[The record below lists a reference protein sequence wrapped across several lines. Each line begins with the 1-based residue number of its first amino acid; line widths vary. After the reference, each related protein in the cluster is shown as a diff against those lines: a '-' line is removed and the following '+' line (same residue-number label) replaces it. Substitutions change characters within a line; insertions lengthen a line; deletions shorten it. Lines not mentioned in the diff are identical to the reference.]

1 MKISYIRFSK
11 PSTTILT
18 GDWKIFGNRSR
29 ESIPSIENAATRLI
43 RMLIAC
49 KMAISTLQGDLC
61 MASAEKVPKRRVA
74 LPAARTIPE
83 AVWAPIAGASL
94 VALPGIIGLAAGSPL
109 LFASLGPTAFL
120 QAAQPQQ
127 PTARF
132 HNVVLGHAVGF
143 LAGVIAVALFSAST
157 EPSLFEAKQLGPPR
171 VCASVL
177 AVALTLFVSA
187 PRKIAFHPPA
197 AATTLLVAL
206 GGFAPSWS
214 SALTVLTGVLVVAV
228 AGELLRRLRLA
239 QQSCEASESC

>member
-1 MKISYIRFSK
+1 MARNERVSK
-11 PSTTILT
+11 GRVGLLT
-18 GDWKIFGNRSR
+18 GR
-29 ESIPSIENAATRLI
+29 P
-43 RMLIAC
+43 
-49 KMAISTLQGDLC
+49 
-61 MASAEKVPKRRVA
+61 
-74 LPAARTIPE
+74 IPE

-109 LFASLGPTAFL
+109 LFASLGPTAYL

-143 LAGVIAVALFSAST
+143 LAGVVAVALFSASA
-157 EPSLFEAKQLGPPR
+157 EPSLFEAKQLAPPR
-171 VCASVL
+171 VYASVL
-177 AVALTLFVSA
+177 AVALTLFISA

-214 SALTVLTGVLVVAV
+214 SALTVLSGVLVVAV
-228 AGELLRRLRLA
+228 AGEFMRQLRLA
-239 QQSCEASESC
+239 QPGQK